1 MKYLLFFMLFS
12 MNVMANQLEIEQDA
26 NEWLALIDNGEYAK
40 SWQGTSERFQNLLNE
55 KQWQA
60 ALEQLRFPLGKLVNR
75 SLIDA
80 KEHSQLPGM
89 PEGRYKV
96 FQFNTQY
103 ENKPQSNETLSMIYY
118 DGKWHTI
125 GYFIK

>member
-12 MNVMANQLEIEQDA
+12 VNVMANQLEIEQDA
-26 NEWLALIDNGEYAK
+26 KEWLALIDNGEYSK
-40 SWQGTSERFQNLLNE
+40 SWQGTSQRFQNLLNE

-80 KEHSQLPGM
+80 EEHSQLPGM

-103 ENKPQSNETLSMIYY
+103 ENKPQSNETLSMIFS
-118 DGKWHTI
+118 DGKWQTI